1 VDIEEKVE
9 ASNDMLLRRL
19 KRVEG
24 QIRGIQKMIAEDRD
38 CVSIVMQLAAVRSGI
53 EGVGALV
60 LNNCM
65 KLCFYKGPEAAT
77 DIDSLARAV
86 AIWGRVRGGD
96 VVSELERGA
105 KSGNV

>member
-1 VDIEEKVE
+1 VESEEKTVVSKE
-9 ASNDMLLRRL
+9 MLLKRL
-19 KRVEG
+19 RRVEG

-38 CVSIVMQLAAVRSGI
+38 CVSIVMQLAAVRSGV

-65 KLCFYKGPEAAT
+65 KLCFYKGPDVST
-77 DIDSLARAV
+77 DIDSLSKAV

-96 VVSELERGA
+96 N
-105 KSGNV
+105 K

>member
-1 VDIEEKVE
+1 MENRENTEVSK
-9 ASNDMLLRRL
+9 DMLLRRL

-38 CVSIVMQLAAVRSGI
+38 CVSIVMQLAAVRSGV

-65 KLCFYKGPEAAT
+65 KLCFYKGPEATA
-77 DIDSLARAV
+77 DIDSLSKAV
-86 AIWGRVRGGD
+86 EIWGRVRGGD
-96 VVSELERGA
+96 D
-105 KSGNV
+105 KYK

>member
-1 VDIEEKVE
+1 MTIEEEVE
-9 ASNDMLLRRL
+9 VSQEALLKRL

-96 VVSELERGA
+96 VPPELERGA
-105 KSGNV
+105 KD

>member
-1 VDIEEKVE
+1 MEIEEKVE
-9 ASNDMLLRRL
+9 ASNDMLLKRL

-65 KLCFYKGPEAAT
+65 KLCFYKGPDAKT
-77 DIDSLARAV
+77 NIDSLARAV
-86 AIWGRVRGGD
+86 AIWGRVRGGE
-96 VVSELERGA
+96 SLPEMERGP
-105 KSGNV
+105 KSGDV

>member
-1 VDIEEKVE
+1 MEIEEEVE
-9 ASNDMLLRRL
+9 VSNDMLLKRLRRI
-19 KRVEG
+19 EG

-65 KLCFYKGPEAAT
+65 RLCFYKDSDAT
-77 DIDSLARAV
+77 SDIDSLSKAV

-96 VVSELERGA
+96 G
-105 KSGNV
+105 G